1 MLQNKL
7 IVLAALV
14 ASASAFAP
22 APIAFGRGSAV
33 FNEEPA
39 KGAGG
44 MFDTRD
50 PEAHVDEDPRKSI
63 AEAPSFAEYQAQQ
76 AAAKAAE
83 GN

>member
-1 MLQNKL
+1 MYKL
-7 IVLAALV
+7 IVLTALV

-22 APIAFGRGSAV
+22 APVAFSRGSAV
-33 FNEEPA
+33 FNEEPKA
-39 KGAGG
+39 GAGG

-50 PEAHVDEDPRKSI
+50 PEAFVDEDPRKSI